1 MIQTRWRKV
10 FGSTRYYACVFT
22 ADGNDSSDP
31 DLQMRDEI
39 SAVRDRR
46 YRARVVKV
54 YPRFRTDRM
63 TAQASF
69 RSASR
74 ECHLGIPAANHDP
87 DPADRMRSTGL
98 VQGFGG
104 AGESVSSMRK
114 SPFTS
119 RGTPA
124 KLELCWTFP
133 SLAQNSVAKTL
144 AFALLPT
151 ALPEPRRSPRPP
163 SRMLPSCFTSA
174 ARSRITQIWP
184 AAVTPRTVVFAE
196 PVGITPIPPSNLT
209 KFWAK
214 VD

>member
-1 MIQTRWRKV
+1 
-10 FGSTRYYACVFT
+10 
-22 ADGNDSSDP
+22 
-31 DLQMRDEI
+31 MRDEI

-46 YRARVVKV
+46 YRSGGKV

-163 SRMLPSCFTSA
+163 SRMLPSCFTVPYHPNLASGRDA
-174 ARSRITQIWP
+174 SDRSVCGTSGNNANP
-184 AAVTPRTVVFAE
+184 SVE
-196 PVGITPIPPSNLT
+196 PHQVLGQGRLSDGYHDENH
-209 KFWAK
+209 ASESE
-214 VD
+214 